1 VPKSQPVHLADTSRR
16 CPRCDSTNVSA
27 LPPTNP
33 QSALTWFKCDSCD
46 HMWAVQR
53 SVTDRGN

>member
-1 VPKSQPVHLADTSRR
+1 
-16 CPRCDSTNVSA
+16 
-27 LPPTNP
+27 
-33 QSALTWFKCDSCD
+33 LTWFKCDSCD